1 MDKTTVVRSDLDTQ
15 GRVLNALSRAKIPA
29 SLVDLD
35 YVPQLDEWQLVIATR
50 LYDDKGP
57 QEAYSRV
64 IKALQAVGI
73 YEEIPIRR
81 VLLKSPSDPSV
92 RALEAEV
99 KVKTEG
105 EIYIFVNTLYPSID
119 QCSYSVIFA
128 PFSGPGG
135 AIPSRRFDRLNLL
148 QTFLEDEIGL
158 SQSLVDETIDE
169 LKRKGSASVFHVQLT
184 RREAKKLGLA

>member
-1 MDKTTVVRSDLDTQ
+1 VVKSDLDTQ
-15 GRVLNALSRAKIPA
+15 GRVLNALSQAKIPA

-64 IKALQAVGI
+64 IKALAVGI

-81 VLLKSPSDPSV
+81 VFLKSPSDPSV
-92 RALEAEV
+92 KALEAEV
-99 KVKTEG
+99 KLKTEG
-105 EIYIFVNTLYPSID
+105 EIYIFVASAERY
-119 QCSYSVIFA
+119 SYSVIFA

-135 AIPSRRFDRLNLL
+135 AIPSRRFDELNLL
-148 QTFLEDEIGL
+148 QTFLEDEVGV
-158 SQSLVDETIDE
+158 SRSFVADAIDE
-169 LKRKGSASVFHVQLT
+169 LKRKGSASIFHVQLT
-184 RREAKKLGLA
+184 RRKAKKLGLT

>member
-15 GRVLNALSRAKIPA
+15 GRVLNALSQAKIPA

-50 LYDDKGP
+50 LYDNKGP

-81 VLLKSPSDPSV
+81 VFLKSPSDPSV
-92 RALEAEV
+92 KALEAEV
-99 KVKTEG
+99 KLKTEG
-105 EIYIFVNTLYPSID
+105 EIYIFVDTLYASAD
-119 QCSYSVIFA
+119 QHSYSVIFA

-135 AIPSRRFDRLNLL
+135 AIPSRRFDGLNLL
-148 QTFLEDEIGL
+148 QTFLEDEVGI
-158 SQSLVDETIDE
+158 SRSSVDDALDE
-169 LKRKGSASVFHVQLT
+169 LKRKGSASFHVQLT

>member
-15 GRVLNALSRAKIPA
+15 GRVLNALSQAKIPA

-35 YVPQLDEWQLVIATR
+35 YVPQLNEWQLVIATR

-81 VLLKSPSDPSV
+81 LFLKSPSDPSV
-92 RALEAEV
+92 KALEAEV
-99 KVKTEG
+99 KIKTEG
-105 EIYIFVNTLYPSID
+105 EIYIFAVGARTAA
-119 QCSYSVIFA
+119 QYSVIFA
-128 PFSGPGG
+128 PFTGPGG
-135 AIPSRRFDRLNLL
+135 AVPSRRFDGINHL
-148 QTFLEDEIGL
+148 QTFLEDEIGI
-158 SQSLVDETIDE
+158 SHSSVDEALDE
-169 LKRKGSASVFHVQLT
+169 LQRKGSASIFHVQLT